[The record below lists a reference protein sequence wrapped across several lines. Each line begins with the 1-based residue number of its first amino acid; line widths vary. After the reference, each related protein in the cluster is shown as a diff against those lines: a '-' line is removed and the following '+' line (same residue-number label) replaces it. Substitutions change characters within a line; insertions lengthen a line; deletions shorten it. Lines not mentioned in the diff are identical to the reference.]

1 MSEALAGRVA
11 SSATRV
17 VVAAFGAVVA
27 FAGLE
32 HGVGE
37 LLQGPVAPASWA
49 IESWPDTQAFAILAG
64 EPAMTIVP
72 NLLLAGALT
81 ILAAAAFGAWAIGF
95 VHRPHGGLVL
105 VGLSIVLLL
114 VGGGFSPPLI
124 GIVLGIG
131 ASRIGAPSA
140 RPPGPIGSRLAGTWP
155 WLTGLGVAAYLGLF
169 PGLVVLSGVLAI
181 PDAAV
186 YGLAG
191 TAIGAMVLAL
201 AAARQADRAT
211 FG

>member
-1 MSEALAGRVA
+1 MSEVLAGRVA

-17 VVAAFGAVVA
+17 VVGAFGAVVA

-37 LLQGPVAPASWA
+37 LLQGPVAPTSWA
-49 IESWPDTQAFAILAG
+49 IESWPDTEAFAILAG

-72 NLLLAGALT
+72 NLLLAGAVT

-131 ASRIGAPSA
+131 ASRMGAPST
-140 RPPGPIGSRLAGTWP
+140 RPPGPIGSRLAVTWP

-169 PGLVVLSGVLAI
+169 PGLVLLSGALAI
-181 PDAAV
+181 PDAVV

-191 TAIGAMVLAL
+191 TAIASMVLAL
-201 AAARQADRAT
+201 AAARCADRAAL
-211 FG
+211 G